1 MAIQK
6 HILGKELLNSPYRI
20 IAADV
25 NNTKTVTSADIAAI
39 RKLILIVT
47 PSFPAASSWMF
58 IPAET
63 TFADPTQPWN
73 YSTEKSM
80 TLVNNFYTQNFIAVK
95 MGDVNNSS
103 AASVGGTSKSRTS
116 AALKFEIAEQSL
128 EAGQVQKIEFRSSN
142 FNGINGYQ
150 FSLKFDATALE
161 FVGSESGCD
170 SGVRR

>member
-1 MAIQK
+1 MLRSSRNDDPLNGVTTADIVAIQK
-6 HILGKELLNSPYRI
+6 HILGKELLNSLYRI

-39 RKLILIVT
+39 RKLILGVT

-80 TLVNNFYTQNFIAVK
+80 TLVNNFYTQNFSSEN
-95 MGDVNNSS
+95 GDVNNSS
-103 AASVGGTSKSRTS
+103 VASVGGTSKSRTKV
-116 AALKFEIAEQSL
+116 AALKFEIAEQS
-128 EAGQVQKIEFRSSN
+128 S
-142 FNGINGYQ
+142 
-150 FSLKFDATALE
+150 
-161 FVGSESGCD
+161 
-170 SGVRR
+170 